1 MLLLVAPFLIFQ
13 ADSPEFHG
21 LGPHVQALMCTFAVG
36 LLIVALFNFYLS
48 VIEEVSF
55 RSRFLEMA
63 GILGMVSLISY
74 GIGIALRGALGVDV

>member
-1 MLLLVAPFLIFQ
+1 
-13 ADSPEFHG
+13 
-21 LGPHVQALMCTFAVG
+21 MCTFAVG